1 MIGTLDRILFHQG
14 GDLMERSFWIGG
26 ENVTNHDIR
35 HFAQRAAVGSGA
47 AKNPRGAGA
56 PGS

>member
-1 MIGTLDRILFHQG
+1 
-14 GDLMERSFWIGG
+14 MERSFWIGG